1 MVTETKTVTLNEH
14 EASKYIGMSR
24 SWLAQARMRGDAET
38 PPYLK
43 IGRSIR
49 YLRSDLDQWL
59 ADRRRNFSAHGGDIS

>member
-1 MVTETKTVTLNEH
+1 MANPDTTSPIALKPIES
-14 EASKYIGMSR
+14 ARYIGMSP
-24 SWLAQARMRGDAET
+24 SWLAQARMRGDPEA

-59 ADRRRNFSAHGGDIS
+59 AERRLNFRS